1 MTCPD
6 LDKAASIGR
15 VHTAV
20 RHYQVRVLLSE
31 PDTCDGFLDTVC
43 LVNYAYDQSLLK
55 VEVVK
60 RPESST
66 DDSFVVQVV
75 HCEGHNRSFCSQN
88 LDVLA
93 ILRE

>member
-1 MTCPD
+1 VTGPD

-31 PDTCDGFLDTVC
+31 SDTCDGFLDTVC

-60 RPESST
+60 RPESSAYN
-66 DDSFVVQVV
+66 SFVVQVV
-75 HCEGHNRSFCSQN
+75 HCEGHNGSFCSQN